1 MNDSGSEIVARARQ
15 GLPELVPARRK
26 WAGLIFIS
34 LGVAMIIVDS
44 TIVNVAIPQV
54 IKDLGITSTDAQWV
68 QDVYTLVF
76 AALLLTAGR
85 VADRLGRRLV
95 FVAGIVVFVAGS
107 VLAALAGS
115 GVALIASR
123 VVQGVGGAMILP
135 TSLSLLNA
143 GFRGRERGIAF
154 AVWGSTIGGTAALGP
169 LLGGWLTTSFSWRWA
184 FGINVPIGVAVIA
197 GLLLLVPES
206 RGSEPERGN
215 DVAGAVLTA
224 IGLAGIVFALIEG
237 RSDGWWTRTRPVSLL
252 GVNVTTPLSPVPVAA
267 AIGAASLVAFAFV
280 ERRRNRLGQAVLLDF
295 RLFSIPSFRNGNI
308 AAAIVSLGEFGILFA
323 LPLWIENVLG
333 LTAFDTGLI
342 LLPLAVGSF
351 AASGFGAQVGATR
364 GALFVVRLGIA
375 LEIAGVLGLG
385 LAISAHTAPWE
396 LVIPLFVYGTGIG
409 LATAQL
415 TGVVLAD
422 VPVSQSGQGSG
433 TQSTA
438 RQIGSALGIAILG
451 TILFSVLGSQL
462 RIELASSGLPP
473 AAQAAIATS
482 VKDSAGAS
490 IPALKTRP
498 ATALAARDAQR
509 ALSTAARWTA
519 VSAAGFLVLGLV
531 ASLSLGASR
540 RRPATLLKADRQ
552 RGALRQGKANC
563 VPRVSNVGRRSCRS
577 ACDPCRVTLQVPLR
591 TSVADSACSAAAPPR
606 CAESSMLG
614 LGKNGTVGVF
624 ARASSARGRD
634 VYQRYATG
642 LYRQAFLTLGD
653 RRWPG
658 TLPVRSSSMSARW
671 PRWQGKAKTTRV
683 TGPAAPP
690 APRNEDIN
698 AAGRG
703 SAEEQEKV
711 MRVLGYVAAIT
722 VAAALGV
729 MVVRSLPD
737 VRLCVAMRNM

>member
-1 MNDSGSEIVARARQ
+1 MIRFMRYFRGARP
-15 GLPELVPARRK
+15 GLGLIPGGGPGRRK

-44 TIVNVAIPQV
+44 TIVNVAIPQI

-76 AALLLTAGR
+76 AALLLVAGR

-95 FVAGIVVFVAGS
+95 FLAGIVIFVAGS
-107 VLAALAGS
+107 VLAASAGS
-115 GVALIASR
+115 GAALIVSR
-123 VVQGVGGAMILP
+123 IIQGVGGAMILP

-184 FGINVPIGVAVIA
+184 FGINVPIGVAVTA

-206 RGSEPERGN
+206 RSSEPERGN
-215 DVAGAVLTA
+215 DVAGAALAA
-224 IGLAGIVFALIEG
+224 IGLAGVVFALIEG
-237 RSDGWWTRTRPVSLL
+237 RSDGWWTRSRPVSLL
-252 GVNVTTPLSPVPVAA
+252 GVNLTTRLSPVPIA
-267 AIGAASLVAFAFV
+267 AIIGVASLVTFVFA
-280 ERRRNRLGQAVLLDF
+280 ERRRNRLGQPVLLDF

-323 LPLWIENVLG
+323 LPLWIQNVLG

-375 LEIAGVLGLG
+375 LEIVGVLGLG
-385 LAISAHTAPWE
+385 LAVSAHTAPWE
-396 LVIPLFVYGTGIG
+396 LVIPLFVYGVGIG

-462 RIELASSGLPP
+462 RGELAGSRLPP
-473 AAQAAIATS
+473 AAQAAIITS

-490 IPALKTRP
+490 IPALAARP
-498 ATALAARDAQR
+498 ATAAAARDAQR
-509 ALSTAARWTA
+509 ALSTATRWAAATA
-519 VSAAGFLVLGLV
+519 AAFLVLGLA
-531 ASLSLGASR
+531 ASLSLGPSR
-540 RRPATLLKADRQ
+540 RRPGDPADDGQ
-552 RGALRQGKANC
+552 PAEDPPPGK
-563 VPRVSNVGRRSCRS
+563 S
-577 ACDPCRVTLQVPLR
+577 
-591 TSVADSACSAAAPPR
+591 
-606 CAESSMLG
+606 
-614 LGKNGTVGVF
+614 
-624 ARASSARGRD
+624 
-634 VYQRYATG
+634 
-642 LYRQAFLTLGD
+642 
-653 RRWPG
+653 
-658 TLPVRSSSMSARW
+658 
-671 PRWQGKAKTTRV
+671 
-683 TGPAAPP
+683 
-690 APRNEDIN
+690 
-698 AAGRG
+698 
-703 SAEEQEKV
+703 
-711 MRVLGYVAAIT
+711 
-722 VAAALGV
+722 
-729 MVVRSLPD
+729 
-737 VRLCVAMRNM
+737 